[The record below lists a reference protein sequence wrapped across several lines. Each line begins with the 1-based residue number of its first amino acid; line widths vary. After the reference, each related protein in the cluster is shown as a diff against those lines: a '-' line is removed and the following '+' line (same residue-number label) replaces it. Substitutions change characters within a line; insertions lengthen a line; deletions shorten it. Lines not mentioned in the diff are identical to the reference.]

1 MIAMFWPPAK
11 SFVVLPDYVS
21 NPIIFTTKKE
31 IMHFFKKNQLLAT
44 LSVALMFL
52 FTMPVQASA
61 GDFTDDELRNF
72 ANAYVQLMSISQ
84 QGQQQMIQEIENHDM
99 TVMRF
104 NEITMQAQEMPVE
117 EIEMTEEE
125 AEAFAKLSQVIE
137 EIQMEQED
145 IFEEAI
151 EAEGLSPERFD
162 VIMREFQ
169 QDPELQQR
177 VQELMR

>member
-1 MIAMFWPPAK
+1 
-11 SFVVLPDYVS
+11 
-21 NPIIFTTKKE
+21 
-31 IMHFFKKNQLLAT
+31 MHFFKKKQLFAA
-44 LSVALMFL
+44 LSMALMF
-52 FTMPVQASA
+52 FVASPVQAA
-61 GDFTDDELRNF
+61 GGDFTDDELRNF

-84 QGQQQMIQEIENHDM
+84 QGQQQMIQEIENHDL

-117 EIEMTEEE
+117 DIEMTEEE
-125 AEAFAKLSQVIE
+125 AEAFAKLSKVIE

-162 VIMREFQ
+162 AIMTEFQ
-169 QDPELQQR
+169 QNPELQLR